1 LFSHSYNKPPSA
13 ADSLVRRAGPADAE
27 AIGELLHD
35 FNTEF
40 EEPSPGPQ
48 AVADRVRELMGSEDF
63 AVLLVRRRPNG
74 LAVLRFRPSIYSSA
88 LECYLAE
95 LYVQPDHRGQGLGR
109 ALLEATMDLARERG
123 ANFMDLGTSEDDV
136 AARALYERM
145 GFINRERGPDGP
157 VMYVYEREL

>member
-1 LFSHSYNKPPSA
+1 VTSPSA
-13 ADSLVRRAGPADAE
+13 NADQSVRRAVPADAQV
-27 AIGELLHD
+27 IGGLLHD

-48 AVADRVRELMGSEDF
+48 LVADRVRELMGSEDF
-63 AVLLVRRRPNG
+63 AVLLVGSGPDG
-74 LAVLRFRPSIYSSA
+74 LAVLRFRPSIYSQA

-95 LYVQPDHRGQGLGR
+95 LYVQPSHRGRGLGR

-123 ANFMDLGTSEDDV
+123 ADFMDLGTSEDDV

-145 GFINRERGPDGP
+145 GFSNRERGPDGP